1 MGRAVITQHEGNL
14 EHSLHC
20 SYLTRE
26 EMMNRI
32 RAGWATIIMVLVFYA
47 FAAGGVAYGLARSY
61 SAWLTAFLVVV
72 FVAITLVVALSVA
85 SHVVDLRKDRASL
98 KLLYDSYPRF
108 RLELGDRTVIGCRSH
123 ILAHLWDVADRRRFN
138 YEDITSLVV
147 GINHFSKG
155 NMDEAVN
162 LLSENDI
169 HLGRENG

>member
-1 MGRAVITQHEGNL
+1 MGRAVITQHEGRL

-26 EMMNRI
+26 EMMDRI

-47 FAAGGVAYGLARSY
+47 FAAGGVAYGLTLSY
-61 SAWLTAFLVVV
+61 SAWLTAFLVVM
-72 FVAITLVVALSVA
+72 FVAITLVVALSVV

-98 KLLYDSYPRF
+98 KLLYDDPHF

-123 ILAHLWDVADRRRFN
+123 ILIHLWAEADRRRFN
-138 YEDITSLVV
+138 DKDITSLAA
-147 GINHFSKG
+147 GINHFTKG

-162 LLSENDI
+162 LLSENGM

>member
-1 MGRAVITQHEGNL
+1 MGRAVITQHEGRL

-20 SYLTRE
+20 SYFTRE
-26 EMMNRI
+26 EMMDRI

-47 FAAGGVAYGLARSY
+47 FAAAGVGYGLTLSY
-61 SAWLTAFLVVV
+61 SIWLTAFLVVM
-72 FVAITLVVALSVA
+72 FVAITLVAALSVA

-98 KLLYDSYPRF
+98 KLLYDDPRF

-147 GINHFSKG
+147 GINHFTKG

-162 LLSENDI
+162 LLSENGM

>member
-26 EMMNRI
+26 EMMDRI

-47 FAAGGVAYGLARSY
+47 FAAAGVGYGLTLSY
-61 SAWLTAFLVVV
+61 SIWLTAFLVVM
-72 FVAITLVVALSVA
+72 FVAITLMAALSVA
-85 SHVVDLRKDRASL
+85 SHVVDLRKDQASL
-98 KLLYDSYPRF
+98 KLLYDDPHF

-123 ILAHLWDVADRRRFN
+123 ILAHLWDVADKRRFN